1 MTDTKTLVLNYLED
15 HSGSFFSGEA
25 LAQELHISRNSV
37 WKAIESLRREGY
49 SIAAAPRRGYSLSA
63 KADNI
68 TLSGIS
74 KHLTQ
79 SVNPELITIYDELE
93 STNKTARSMATFDA
107 PHGSVVISKLQTG
120 GTGRKKRHFTS
131 PKGGIYM
138 SIILRP
144 EKMELPDYSLITP
157 FAGVCVCRAI
167 HECTSISPSIK
178 WLNDLY
184 VGDKK
189 ICGILAEAGTDFDT
203 GELQYIVL
211 GIGINFNSDPE
222 SFPAELRKTVG
233 TLFKKGEETIT
244 KNELIAKLLNYILEG
259 NVPENII
266 DEYKSRMNMLGKNIK
281 VISAN
286 QEYDAL
292 ALDINEKGK
301 LIVELPDKSTR
312 ILSSE
317 DISIKLT

>member
-1 MTDTKTLVLNYLED
+1 MTDTKTLVLNYLEEN
-15 HSGSFFSGEA
+15 SGRYFSGET
-25 LAQELHISRNSV
+25 LAKELHISRNSV

-49 SIAAAPRRGYSLSA
+49 RISAAPRRGYSLSA

-68 TLSGIS
+68 TVSGIS
-74 KHLTQ
+74 KNL
-79 SVNPELITIYDELE
+79 SPYVSSELITVYDELE

-107 PHGSVVISKLQTG
+107 PHGTVIIAKRQTG

-131 PKGGIYM
+131 PEGGIYM

-144 EKMELPDYSLITP
+144 EKLETDGFSLITP

-167 HECTSISPSIK
+167 EENTSVFPKIK

-184 VGDKK
+184 IEDKK
-189 ICGILAEAGTDFDT
+189 VCGILAEAGTDFDT

-211 GIGINFNSDPE
+211 GIGINFNSE
-222 SFPAELRKTVG
+222 SEAFPPELRKTVG
-233 TLFKKGEETIT
+233 SLFLKGEESIS
-244 KNELIAKLLNYILEG
+244 KNELIAAILNNILKG
-259 NVPENII
+259 SIPENII
-266 DEYKSRMNMLGKNIK
+266 DEYKSRMNMLGKSIL
-281 VISAN
+281 VISSDK
-286 QEYDAL
+286 EYEAV
-292 ALDINEKGK
+292 ALDINKKGK

-312 ILSSE
+312 VLSSE

>member
-25 LAQELHISRNSV
+25 LANELHISRNSV

-49 SIAAAPRRGYSLSA
+49 QIAAAPRRGYSLSA

-74 KHLTQ
+74 KYL
-79 SVNPELITIYDELE
+79 SPKVDPELITIYDELE

-107 PHGSVVISKLQTG
+107 PHGSVIISKIQTG
-120 GTGRKKRHFTS
+120 GTGRKKRHFSS

-144 EKMELPDYSLITP
+144 ENLKMSDYSLITP
-157 FAGVCVCRAI
+157 FAGVCVSKAI
-167 HECTSISPSIK
+167 EKTTLKSPSIK

-184 VGDKK
+184 IKDKK

-203 GELQYIVL
+203 GDLQYIVL
-211 GIGINFNSDPE
+211 GIGINFSSDPYD
-222 SFPAELRKTVG
+222 FPPEIRKTVG
-233 TLFKKGEETIT
+233 SLFGKGEETVSRN
-244 KNELIAKLLNYILEG
+244 KLIAEILNSVLEG
-259 NVPENII
+259 DVPESII
-266 DEYKSRMNMLGKNIK
+266 DEYRSRMNMLGKRIR
-281 VISAN
+281 VIAMDA
-286 QEYDAL
+286 EYDAT
-292 ALDINEKGK
+292 AIDINEKGK
-301 LIVELPDKSTR
+301 LVVELPDKSTR

>member
-1 MTDTKTLVLNYLED
+1 MTDTKTLVLKYLED
-15 HSGSFFSGEA
+15 HSGSFFSGET
-25 LAQELHISRNSV
+25 LAKELHISRNSV

-74 KHLTQ
+74 NHL
-79 SVNPELITIYDELE
+79 SPFINPELITIYDELE

-107 PHGSVVISKLQTG
+107 PHGTVVISKMQSG
-120 GTGRKKRHFTS
+120 GKGRKKRLFSS

-144 EKMELPDYSLITP
+144 ERIAVSDYALITP
-157 FAGVCVCRAI
+157 FAGVCVCKAI
-167 HECTSISPSIK
+167 ESITSMKPSIK

-184 VGDKK
+184 IDNKK
-189 ICGILAEAGTDFDT
+189 ISGILAEAGTDFDT
-203 GELQYIVL
+203 GELQYIVV
-211 GIGINFNSDPE
+211 GIGINFNSDID
-222 SFPAELRKTVG
+222 SFPAELKRTAG
-233 TLFKKGEETIT
+233 SLFKKGEEKIS
-244 KNELIAKLLNYILEG
+244 KDQLIAHILNLILVD
-259 NVPENII
+259 NISENII
-266 DEYKSRMNMLGKNIK
+266 DEYKSRMNMLGNSIK
-281 VISAN
+281 VISKDT
-286 QEYDAL
+286 EYEAL
-292 ALDINEKGK
+292 AVDVNEKGK
-301 LIVELPDKSTR
+301 LIVELPDKTTR

>member
-1 MTDTKTLVLNYLED
+1 MTDTKTLVLNYLEEN
-15 HSGSFFSGEA
+15 SGRYFSGETIA
-25 LAQELHISRNSV
+25 KELHISRNSV

-49 SIAAAPRRGYSLSA
+49 RISAAPRRGYSLSA

-68 TLSGIS
+68 TVSGIS
-74 KHLTQ
+74 KNL
-79 SVNPELITIYDELE
+79 SPYVSSELITVYDELE

-107 PHGSVVISKLQTG
+107 PHGTVIIAKRQTG

-131 PKGGIYM
+131 PEGGIYM

-144 EKMELPDYSLITP
+144 EKLETDGFSLITP

-167 HECTSISPSIK
+167 EENTSVFPKIK

-184 VGDKK
+184 IEDKK
-189 ICGILAEAGTDFDT
+189 VCGILAEAGTDFDT

-211 GIGINFNSDPE
+211 GIGINFNSE
-222 SFPAELRKTVG
+222 AEAFPPELRKTVG
-233 TLFKKGEETIT
+233 SLFLKGEESIS
-244 KNELIAKLLNYILEG
+244 KNELIAAILNNILKG
-259 NVPENII
+259 SIPENII
-266 DEYKSRMNMLGKNIK
+266 DEYKSRMNMLGKSIL
-281 VISAN
+281 VISSDK
-286 QEYDAL
+286 EYEAV
-292 ALDINEKGK
+292 ALDINKKGK

-312 ILSSE
+312 VLSSE